1 MENNNFIITINREFG
16 TGGREVAQKL
26 GNLLG
31 VKVYDKALLD
41 TLAEKFNMTEEEI
54 EKAKSKKSNWWD
66 DFYKQFGNAQK
77 VNQKERVTS
86 KEIFAAEEKILKE
99 IAQRESCVI
108 VGRAGFKIFKD
119 HPKSMKVL
127 LIADDEARVKRISE
141 TEDLSMAEARR
152 VVKEIDGERNKYIET
167 FAGVSRYDARN
178 YDFVLNVTNIPTYL
192 VAVFLAQ
199 TIRMKFSKNV

>member
-16 TGGREVAQKL
+16 TGGKEIAQKL
-26 GNLLG
+26 GSLLG
-31 VKVYDKALLD
+31 VNVYDKALLGA
-41 TLAEKFNMTEEEI
+41 LAEKFNMTEEEI
-54 EKAKSKKSNWWD
+54 EQAKSKKSNWR
-66 DFYKQFGNAQK
+66 
-77 VNQKERVTS
+77 ERVTS
-86 KEIFAAEEKILKE
+86 KEIYAAEEKMLKE
-99 IAQRESCVI
+99 IAERESCVL

-119 HPKSMKVL
+119 HPKSVKIL
-127 LIADDEARVKRISE
+127 LIADDEARAKRIAE

-152 VVKEIDGERNKYIET
+152 VIKEIDGERDKYIET

-199 TIRMKFSKNV
+199 NIRLKFPKNV

>member
-41 TLAEKFNMTEEEI
+41 ALAEKFNMTEEEI

-199 TIRMKFSKNV
+199 TIRMKFAKNA

>member
-41 TLAEKFNMTEEEI
+41 ALAEKFGMTEEEI

-141 TEDLSMAEARR
+141 TEALSRMPCSLWFSMGLVSSSGPCSSLVDVASSS
-152 VVKEIDGERNKYIET
+152 KCWRNV
-167 FAGVSRYDARN
+167 GVICRKKS
-178 YDFVLNVTNIPTYL
+178 
-192 VAVFLAQ
+192 
-199 TIRMKFSKNV
+199 S

>member
-1 MENNNFIITINREFG
+1 MSLKFNIMENNNFIITINREFG
-16 TGGREVAQKL
+16 TGGREIAQKL

-31 VKVYDKALLD
+31 VNVYDKVLLAA
-41 TLAEKFNMTEEEI
+41 LAEKFNMTEEEI
-54 EKAKSKKSNWWD
+54 EQAKSKRSGWR
-66 DFYKQFGNAQK
+66 
-77 VNQKERVTS
+77 ERVTS
-86 KEIFAAEEKILKE
+86 KEIYAAEEKMLKE
-99 IAQRESCVI
+99 IAARESCVL

-119 HPKSMKVL
+119 HPKSVKIL
-127 LIADDEARVKRISE
+127 LIADDEARAKRIAE

-152 VVKEIDGERNKYIET
+152 VIKEIDGERDKYIET

-199 TIRMKFSKNV
+199 TIRMKFAKNA